1 MKAEAEL
8 QQAMSDA
15 QILKLEA
22 DAEEA
27 AVAELRGQREHELQ
41 LEALKALE
49 ALAQSGRLVV
59 AGKSGQQLLDALI
72 SGAPIQP

>member
-22 DAEEA
+22 D
-27 AVAELRGQREHELQ
+27 GQREHELQ